1 MSVGSLVRT
10 RKSRAPKYPNTQSA
24 KQEDSGRLRFQISIH
39 SQSSLSTFRYSCLC
53 ICSAFQKIFIQ
64 EFNGFSLVD
73 AVGAILVVVG
83 EGPTQVSLLFS
94 QHLCRP
100 RKKASSKLT

>member
-1 MSVGSLVRT
+1 MKNICGVASQNS
-10 RKSRAPKYPNTQSA
+10 KEPSA
-24 KQEDSGRLRFQISIH
+24 KISKHSKRQAGRLWKITVSDLH
-39 SQSSLSTFRYSCLC
+39 SLSG
-53 ICSAFQKIFIQ
+53 ICSAFQEIFIQ
-64 EFNGFSLVD
+64 EFNGFSL
-73 AVGAILVVVG
+73 VGAILVVVG